1 MKELISNDQIQTE
14 LEKTAKKLNDLFV
27 NRVDIVCVPILQ
39 GGVRFFVDLSSKFAF
54 NPVVKYAG
62 VSSYDG
68 MFSREIDAYKIPKSE
83 DVLDKTVLVFDDIL
97 DTGNTMDYLIKA
109 LFDMGAKEV
118 IPVFLLGR
126 KTRTYQFDPRI
137 QNAFELFTIGE
148 EWVFGYGMDNP
159 TGHYRTL
166 NYIAYES

>member
-1 MKELISNDQIQTE
+1 MKQLISNDRIQIE
-14 LEKTAKKLNDLFV
+14 LDKTARKLNDLFV
-27 NRVDIVCVPILQ
+27 NRDDIVCIPILQ

-62 VSSYDG
+62 VSSYEG
-68 MFSREIDAYKIPKSE
+68 MFSREIHVYKLPKRE
-83 DVLDKTVLVFDDIL
+83 DIEGKTVLIFDDIL
-97 DTGNTMDYLIKA
+97 DTGNTMDFLVKT
-109 LFDMGAKEV
+109 LFDMGAKEI

-126 KTRTYQFDPRI
+126 ETRTYQFDSRI
-137 QNAFELFTIGE
+137 QTAFELFTIGE
-148 EWVFGYGMDNP
+148 QWVFGYGMDNP